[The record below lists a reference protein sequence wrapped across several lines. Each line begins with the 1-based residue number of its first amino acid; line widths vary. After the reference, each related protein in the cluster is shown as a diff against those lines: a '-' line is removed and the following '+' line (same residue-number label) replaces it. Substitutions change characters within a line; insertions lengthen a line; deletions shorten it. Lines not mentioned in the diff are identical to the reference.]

1 MRKIGI
7 RKETAGGISEAL
19 LKYES
24 NTTGCAKQTGN
35 SDNVLLNQVSS
46 QKQPIAI
53 VGDVA
58 MRPTLQ
64 DMADILNLS
73 KSTVSRA
80 LSGDPRVAQA
90 TRARVEALAEQ
101 IGYTPNPIAQGLAT
115 RRTNT
120 IGLAV
125 PCAPRSLSDPFYLEF
140 LGHAGNAAMKCGY
153 SVLLSAAEEDGPG
166 THNAHMELASSARVD
181 GMILTEPKLR
191 DERVEALKKAC
202 LPFVFLGVTSD
213 PDASWVSCE
222 NKRGSAEAVAWLIK
236 LGHTRIACLAGPA
249 DQTAS
254 GARYQGYCEALADA
268 GIPLDL
274 NIVASGDFTQAGGY
288 AAMTEILERGNP
300 VTAVFASNDVMAMGA
315 MCALQEGGLSIP
327 EDMSIVGFDGIAFAQ
342 YSVPP
347 LATVRQPIDELG
359 KTAVEVLMELIRGE
373 RKGPIQRVLP
383 TKFQP
388 AGSVAPPKRSQ
399 TVTGSD

>member
-1 MRKIGI
+1 M
-7 RKETAGGISEAL
+7 EAL

-24 NTTGCAKQTGN
+24 NTTGCATQMGH
-35 SDNVLLNQVSS
+35 SDNVLLNQVLLE
-46 QKQPIAI
+46 KQPIDI

-80 LSGDPRVAQA
+80 LSGDPRVAKA
-90 TRARVEALAEQ
+90 TRARVESLALQ

-140 LGHAGNAAMKCGY
+140 LGYAGNAAMKCGY
-153 SVLLSAAEEDGPG
+153 SLLLSAAEEDGAG
-166 THNAHMELASSARVD
+166 AHNAHVELASSARVD
-181 GMILTEPKLR
+181 GMILTEPKIK
-191 DERVEALKKAC
+191 DERVEALKKAR
-202 LPFVFLGVTSD
+202 LPFVFLGMTQD
-213 PDASWVSCE
+213 QDASWVSCE
-222 NKRGSAEAVAWLIK
+222 NKLGSAEAVGWLVK
-236 LGHTRIACLAGPA
+236 LGHVRVACLAGPA

-254 GARYQGYCEALADA
+254 EARYQGYCKALLEA

-274 NIVASGDFTQAGGY
+274 NLVASGDFTQAGGY
-288 AAMTEILERGNP
+288 AAMAEILERGNA
-300 VTAVFASNDVMAMGA
+300 VSAVFASNDVMALGA
-315 MCALQEGGLSIP
+315 MCALRERGLSIP
-327 EDMSIVGFDGIAFAQ
+327 EDVSIVGFDGIAFGQ
-342 YSVPP
+342 YSAPP

-359 KTAVEVLMELIRGE
+359 SAAVGILIELMRGE
-373 RKGPIQRVLP
+373 NKGPIHRVLP
-383 TKFQP
+383 ARFQP
-388 AGSVAPPKRSQ
+388 AGSVAPPGQRN
-399 TVTGSD
+399 THLGCD